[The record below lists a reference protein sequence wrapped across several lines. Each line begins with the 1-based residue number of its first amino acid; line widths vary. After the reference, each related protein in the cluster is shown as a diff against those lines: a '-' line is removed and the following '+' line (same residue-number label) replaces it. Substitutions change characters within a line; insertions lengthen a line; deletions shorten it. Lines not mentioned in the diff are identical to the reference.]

1 LQNFNKGNDH
11 MKAFTVGLSLLLL
24 VFSAVGSVH
33 AQDSTPSQPAPLSYK
48 TGFPRFA
55 HDPLAFTQGLVWH
68 DGWLYE
74 STGIPNAQNGAI
86 LSSLRRVDPLTGE
99 VAQQFDLTRENLAA
113 AGKLEAAE
121 AACTFQPDNPFM
133 HGELFAEGLAL
144 VGKRLIQLTWQAEC
158 AVVYDLDTFEII
170 EFINY
175 NRTSGTD
182 EGWGLCYDGQQLYMS
197 DGSATLY
204 VRDPQTLALI
214 AQLTITHDGQ
224 AIPANLLPNEL
235 ECVGGS
241 IYANLLQ
248 TQYILQIDKAS
259 GVVTGVIDGISVIQ
273 QLTNEELNAVRERSG
288 DGGLNGI
295 AYLPERGTF
304 LLTGKMYP
312 YVFESSLILA
322 PTAP

>member
-1 LQNFNKGNDH
+1 
-11 MKAFTVGLSLLLL
+11 MKTFTVGLSLLLL
-24 VFSAVGSVH
+24 VWAAVGSVR
-33 AQDSTPSQPAPLSYK
+33 AQDSVPSQPDQPSYE
-48 TGFPRFA
+48 TFA
-55 HDPLAFTQGLVWH
+55 HDPLAFTQGLVLH
-68 DGWLYE
+68 EGWLYE
-74 STGIPNAQNGAI
+74 STGIPNVQGGAI

-113 AGKLEAAE
+113 AGQLEAAE
-121 AACTFQPDNPFM
+121 AACTFQPNNPLTY
-133 HGELFAEGLAL
+133 GELFAEGLAL
-144 VGKRLIQLTWQAEC
+144 VDNRLIQLTWQAEC

-175 NRTSGTD
+175 DRTSGTD

-214 AQLTITHDGQ
+214 NQLTITLNGE
-224 AIPANLLPNEL
+224 AIPAEMRPNEL
-235 ECVGGS
+235 ECVGES
-241 IYANLLQ
+241 IYANLWQ

-259 GVVTGVIDGISVIQ
+259 GVVTNLINGISVIQ
-273 QLTNEELNAVRERSG
+273 QLTEEEFNGVLERGS

-295 AYLPERGTF
+295 AYLPELDTF

-312 YVFESSLILA
+312 YVFTGSLTPA

>member
-1 LQNFNKGNDH
+1 
-11 MKAFTVGLSLLLL
+11 MKTFTVGLSLLLL
-24 VFSAVGSVH
+24 VLSAVGSMR
-33 AQDSTPSQPAPLSYK
+33 AQDNAPSQPDQPSYETRLSDI
-48 TGFPRFA
+48 PRFA
-55 HDPLAFTQGLVWH
+55 HDPLAFTQGLLWH
-68 DGWLYE
+68 EGWLYE
-74 STGIPNAQNGAI
+74 STGIPTTQNGPI

-113 AGKLEAAE
+113 AGQLEAAE
-121 AACTFQPDNPFM
+121 AACTFQPDNPLM
-133 HGELFAEGLAL
+133 PGELFAEGLAL
-144 VGKRLIQLTWQAEC
+144 VDNHLIQLTWQAEC
-158 AVVYDLDTFEII
+158 AVMYDLDTFEII

-175 NRTSGTD
+175 DRTSETD

-197 DGSATLY
+197 DGSAALY

-214 AQLTITHDGQ
+214 DQLTITLDGK
-224 AIPANLLPNEL
+224 AIPAALRPNEL

-241 IYANLLQ
+241 IYANLWQ

-259 GVVTGVIDGISVIQ
+259 GVVTGVIDGIRVIQ

-295 AYLPERGTF
+295 AYLPERDTF

-312 YVFESSLILA
+312 YVFEISLNPA

>member
-1 LQNFNKGNDH
+1 
-11 MKAFTVGLSLLLL
+11 MKTFTVGLSLLLL
-24 VFSAVGSVH
+24 VLSVVGSVR
-33 AQDSTPSQPAPLSYK
+33 AQDTAPSQPNQPSYETRLSDL
-48 TGFPRFA
+48 PRFP

-68 DGWLYE
+68 EGWLYE
-74 STGIPNAQNGAI
+74 STGIPNAQDGAI

-113 AGKLEAAE
+113 AGQLEAAE
-121 AACTFQPDNPFM
+121 AACTFQPDNPLM

-144 VGKRLIQLTWQAEC
+144 VGNRLIQLTWQAEC
-158 AVVYDLDTFEII
+158 AVVYDLNTFEIV

-175 NRTSGTD
+175 GRTSATD

-197 DGSATLY
+197 DGSAALY

-214 AQLTITHDGQ
+214 DQLTITLDGE
-224 AIPANLLPNEL
+224 AIPADLRPNEL

-241 IYANLLQ
+241 IYTNLWQ

-259 GVVTGVIDGISVIQ
+259 SAVTRVIDGISVIQ
-273 QLTNEELNAVRERSG
+273 QLTDEEFNAVRERGG

-295 AYLPERGTF
+295 AYLPEQDTF

-312 YVFESSLILA
+312 YVFEISLIMA
-322 PTAP
+322 PTGP

>member
-1 LQNFNKGNDH
+1 
-11 MKAFTVGLSLLLL
+11 MKAFTVRLSLLLL

-33 AQDSTPSQPAPLSYK
+33 AQDSAPSQPVQPSYK

-74 STGIPNAQNGAI
+74 STGIPPVQGGAI

-113 AGKLEAAE
+113 AGQLEAAE
-121 AACTFQPDNPFM
+121 AACTFQPDNPLM

-158 AVVYDLDTFEII
+158 AVVYDLDTFEIV

-175 NRTSGTD
+175 DRTSEID

-197 DGSATLY
+197 DGSAALY

-214 AQLTITHDGQ
+214 AQLTITLDGQ

-241 IYANLLQ
+241 IYANLWL

-259 GVVTGVIDGISVIQ
+259 GAVTGVIDGLSVIQ
-273 QLTNEELNAVRERSG
+273 QLTIEEFTAVHERGG

-295 AYLPERGTF
+295 AYLPERDTF

-312 YVFESSLILA
+312 YIFESSLILA

>member
-1 LQNFNKGNDH
+1 MLGFFAQFPVRLQNFNKGNDP
-11 MKAFTVGLSLLLL
+11 MKAFTVRLSLLLL

-33 AQDSTPSQPAPLSYK
+33 AQDSAPSQPAPLSYK

-68 DGWLYE
+68 NGWLYE
-74 STGIPNAQNGAI
+74 STGIPNVQNGAI

-99 VAQQFDLTRENLAA
+99 VAQQFDLTRANLAA
-113 AGKLEAAE
+113 AGQLEAAE

-133 HGELFAEGLAL
+133 HGELFGEGLAL

-158 AVVYDLDTFEII
+158 AVVYDLDTFEIV

-175 NRTSGTD
+175 DWTSEID
-182 EGWGLCYDGQQLYMS
+182 EGWGLCYDGQQLYIS

-214 AQLTITHDGQ
+214 AQLTITLDGQ

-235 ECVGGS
+235 ECVGGA
-241 IYANLLQ
+241 IYANLAL
-248 TQYILQIDKAS
+248 TQHSCHQPP
-259 GVVTGVIDGISVIQ
+259 TH
-273 QLTNEELNAVRERSG
+273 
-288 DGGLNGI
+288 
-295 AYLPERGTF
+295 LPW
-304 LLTGKMYP
+304 L
-312 YVFESSLILA
+312 
-322 PTAP
+322 

>member
-1 LQNFNKGNDH
+1 
-11 MKAFTVGLSLLLL
+11 MKTFTVGLSLLLL
-24 VFSAVGSVH
+24 VLSVVGSVR
-33 AQDSTPSQPAPLSYK
+33 AQDTAPSQPNQPSYETRLSDL
-48 TGFPRFA
+48 PRFP

-68 DGWLYE
+68 EGWLYE
-74 STGIPNAQNGAI
+74 STGIPNAQDGAI

-113 AGKLEAAE
+113 AGQLEAAE
-121 AACTFQPDNPFM
+121 AACTFQPDNPLM

-144 VGKRLIQLTWQAEC
+144 VGNRLIQLTWQAEC
-158 AVVYDLDTFEII
+158 AVVYDLNTFEIV

-175 NRTSGTD
+175 GRTSATD

-197 DGSATLY
+197 DGSAALY

-214 AQLTITHDGQ
+214 DQLTITLDGE
-224 AIPANLLPNEL
+224 AIPADLRPNEL

-241 IYANLLQ
+241 IYTNLWQ

-259 GVVTGVIDGISVIQ
+259 GAVTRVIDGISVIQ
-273 QLTNEELNAVRERSG
+273 QLTDEEFNAVRERGG

-295 AYLPERGTF
+295 AYLPERDTF

-312 YVFESSLILA
+312 YVFEISLIMA
-322 PTAP
+322 PTGP

>member
-1 LQNFNKGNDH
+1 
-11 MKAFTVGLSLLLL
+11 MKTFTVGLSLLLL
-24 VFSAVGSVH
+24 VLSVVGSVR
-33 AQDSTPSQPAPLSYK
+33 AQDTAPSQPNQPSYETRLSDL
-48 TGFPRFA
+48 PRFP

-68 DGWLYE
+68 EGWLYE
-74 STGIPNAQNGAI
+74 STGIPNAQDGAI

-113 AGKLEAAE
+113 AGQLEAAE
-121 AACTFQPDNPFM
+121 AACTFQPDNPLM

-144 VGKRLIQLTWQAEC
+144 VGNRLVQLTWQAEC
-158 AVVYDLDTFEII
+158 AVVYDLNTFEIV

-175 NRTSGTD
+175 GRTSATD

-197 DGSATLY
+197 DGSAALY

-214 AQLTITHDGQ
+214 DQLTITLDGE
-224 AIPANLLPNEL
+224 AIPADLRPNEL

-241 IYANLLQ
+241 IYTNLWQ

-259 GVVTGVIDGISVIQ
+259 GAVTRVIDGISVIQ
-273 QLTNEELNAVRERSG
+273 QLTDEEFNAVRERGG

-295 AYLPERGTF
+295 AYLPERDTF

-312 YVFESSLILA
+312 YVFEISLILA
-322 PTAP
+322 PTRKSLNRQ